1 MVPDNAYHADL
12 SKMLAAANQRINE
25 QNKEILE
32 LKMEIEKWK
41 KRHEDCEYRKR
52 FAELTDYER

>member
-1 MVPDNAYHADL
+1 MVPNYAYHADL
-12 SKMLAAANQRINE
+12 SKMLAAANQRISE

-32 LKMEIEKWK
+32 LKLEVEKWK

-52 FAELTDYER
+52 FAEITDYER

>member
-32 LKMEIEKWK
+32 LKMEVERWK

>member
-32 LKMEIEKWK
+32 LKMEIERWK

>member
-32 LKMEIEKWK
+32 LKMEVEKWK
-41 KRHEDCEYRKR
+41 KKHEDCEYRKR

>member
-1 MVPDNAYHADL
+1 MVPDYACHADL

-32 LKMEIEKWK
+32 LKMEVERWK
-41 KRHEDCEYRKR
+41 KKHEDCEYRKR

>member
-12 SKMLAAANQRINE
+12 SKMLAAANQRISE

-32 LKMEIEKWK
+32 LKLEVERWK